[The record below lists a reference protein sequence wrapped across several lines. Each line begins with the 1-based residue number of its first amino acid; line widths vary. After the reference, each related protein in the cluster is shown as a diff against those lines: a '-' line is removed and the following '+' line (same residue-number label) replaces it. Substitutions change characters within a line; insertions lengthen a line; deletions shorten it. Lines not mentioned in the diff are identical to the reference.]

1 MLHDLYSVGYLNPG
15 ALDLLQERVDRGA
28 IVVDIRLVAGS
39 RYRPQFS
46 AKRLRERFGE
56 AYLRAPELGNVNY
69 NQAGAPIV
77 LLNPTQG
84 IPRLLDLLEHTDIC
98 LLCKCQQF
106 ATCHSALV
114 VAEVQRACPSIV
126 FARLGEEIAHGLPKS
141 ALTHQYKLNK
151 RRIYVPDAANN

>member
-1 MLHDLYSVGYLNPG
+1 MHNLFSIGYLNPDT
-15 ALDLLQERVDRGA
+15 LDLLQEQVSQGA
-28 IVVDIRLVAGS
+28 IILDIRRIAGS

-56 AYLRAPELGNVNY
+56 AYLRAPELGNINY
-69 NQAGAPIV
+69 NQPGAPII

-84 IPRLLDLLEHTDIC
+84 IPRLLDLLEQTDIC

-114 VAEVQRACPSIV
+114 VAEIQRACPGIS
-126 FARLGEEIAHGLPKS
+126 FARLGEEIAHGL
-141 ALTHQYKLNK
+141 
-151 RRIYVPDAANN
+151 R